1 MRVPMSILSISLLAG
16 GAAAQQPERFTLA
29 GSDVAIYNLAGA
41 VTVEPG
47 TGSVTVQ
54 VTRGGAAAGR
64 LTVEH
69 DEIDGR
75 ETLRVRYPADRVVY
89 GGLERGSSTELRVR
103 DDGTFGDGDYHYDDD
118 DDHDRHGRRHDRG
131 GRRVRISGAGDG
143 LEAHADLRIQLPA
156 GRRTAIYLAVGRV
169 SIAHVE
175 GRLYLDAH
183 NAPVTATSTKGELSL
198 DVGSGSVNVS
208 GAEGVL
214 SVDTGSGPV
223 EVSRFRG
230 TALSVDTGSGDV
242 TATEVQARE
251 LTIDTGSG
259 DIRVSGV
266 SAPTVSLETGSGG
279 VTADL
284 RAEIAALTVETGSG
298 NIAVTAPG
306 SLGAEL
312 EIETASGDIE
322 TDFPLQV
329 TRHAR
334 DHLVGRIG
342 DGKGRIAIET
352 GSGNIRLLKRA
363 S

>member
-1 MRVPMSILSISLLAG
+1 MSILSISLLAG

-54 VTRGGAAAGR
+54 VTRGGAGAAR

-75 ETLRVRYPADRVVY
+75 ETLRVRYPGDRVVY

-103 DDGTFGDGDYHYDDD
+103 DDGTFGDGDYHHDD
-118 DDHDRHGRRHDRG
+118 DDHDRHGRRHDRE
-131 GRRVRISGAGDG
+131 GRSVRISGAGDG

-156 GRRTAIYLAVGRV
+156 GREAAIYLAVGKV
-169 SIAHVE
+169 AVANID
-175 GRLYLDAH
+175 GRLHIDAH
-183 NAPVTATSTKGELSL
+183 SAPVTATSTKGELSV

-230 TALSVDTGSGDV
+230 TDLSVDTGSGEV
-242 TATEVQARE
+242 TATDVQARE

-266 SAPTVSLETGSGG
+266 TAPTVSLETGSGG

-322 TDFPLQV
+322 TDFPLQI
-329 TRHAR
+329 TRHSR

-352 GSGNIRLLKRA
+352 GSGDVRLLKRT